1 MTGKNQLRRSA
12 TRLQKQG
19 ALWFQ
24 QTWTAGGTFLE
35 EAQDLSVAFGRDME
49 TAGAKLATTT
59 SRSAHGFEKALRKEA
74 LDWQVLILQTRDAY
88 KAALEQR
95 LQKVEHQALSTR
107 EALKP
112 GTMETT
118 VLRSARAVL
127 EQAQNRVDERLG
139 QAAKP
144 AKLVAAKA
152 AATPKAA
159 KTAAKK
165 GQSPL
170 RGYDQLT
177 AKDVVNR
184 VQRLSGPQATAVL
197 DYERARKKRATV
209 IRAVEQ
215 RLSAAS

>member
-1 MTGKNQLRRSA
+1 MTRKTQLRRSG
-12 TRLQKQG
+12 TRLQRQG

-24 QTWTAGGTFLE
+24 QTRTAGGTFLE
-35 EAQDLSVAFGRDME
+35 EAQDAGVAFGRDMK
-49 TAGAKLATTT
+49 AASAKLVAT
-59 SRSAHGFEKALRKEA
+59 SGRSAQGFQKALHKEA
-74 LDWQVLILQTRDAY
+74 LEWQALVLQTRDAY

-95 LQKVEHQALSTR
+95 LQNVERRALSTR

-112 GTMETT
+112 GTVETT
-118 VLRSARAVL
+118 ILQSARTVL
-127 EQAQNRVDERLG
+127 GQAQNRVDERLG

-144 AKLVAAKA
+144 AKLVAIKPAAK
-152 AATPKAA
+152 PKAA
-159 KTAAKK
+159 KASTKK
-165 GQSPL
+165 GPSPL

-197 DYERARKKRATV
+197 DYERMRKKRATV
-209 IRAVEQ
+209 IRAAEQ